1 MLAGKRILLIIGGG
15 IAAYKSLSLIRLL
28 KTAGAAVTPVLTR
41 AGAEFVTP
49 LSVSALAG
57 EKVHSALFD
66 LTDEAEMGHIQLSRV
81 ADLVVVAPATADLMA
96 KLATGRAEDL
106 ASTLLLATDT
116 PVLMAP
122 AMNVRMWEHPATHR
136 NLATLRADGVA
147 FVGPDAGEM
156 ACGEYGPGRMAEPE
170 AIFAAIAAAL
180 TDGPLKG
187 RHVLVTSGPTH
198 EPIDPVRY
206 IANRS
211 SGAQG
216 TAIAAALRDLG
227 ARVTFVTGPAAVP
240 PPDGVQVVRVETARE
255 MLQAVTA
262 ALPADAAVMAAAVA
276 DWRVANAGAQ
286 KMKKDGSGRA
296 PALEFAENPD
306 ILATVA
312 KGALRPRLVVGF
324 AAETEHVVDH
334 ATAKRA
340 RKGCDWIVANDV
352 SPETGIMGGTENA
365 VVLISE
371 VGSEVWPRMGKDQVA
386 RALAHRIA
394 EALQNS

>member
-122 AMNVRMWEHPATHR
+122 AMNVRMWEHPATQR
-136 NLATLRADGVA
+136 NLATLKADGVA

-170 AIFAAIAAAL
+170 AIMAAIAAAL

-262 ALPADAAVMAAAVA
+262 ALPAAAAVMAAAVA

-371 VGSEVWPRMGKDQVA
+371 VGSETWPRMGKDEVA
-386 RALAHRIA
+386 RALAQRIA